1 MPEQQ
6 TVTYKCPYCDAPLR
20 YIAGGRQLGC
30 ASCGNKFAP
39 ELLEQYS
46 RFTKKDAPFD
56 WGDYKKSFQQGL
68 RRSEKPVYVC
78 RSCGAA
84 LETDETTASLSCP
97 YCDNEIVLSDRLSGG
112 LQPNGVIPFAL
123 DRKAAVKTVKDYF
136 KGKKL
141 LPRDFTASHTLSR
154 IKGVYVPFWLF
165 DAGVDGAAAYD
176 CTTVRHYSDSDY
188 DYTETKH
195 YLVRVSG
202 SMRFSGVPVD
212 GSEKADDDLMNAIE
226 PFDYSGVVPFDPGYL
241 AGYLSDRFDS
251 DPDESLPRASERM
264 EGCAAAELRSAVG
277 DGYNSVSF
285 KGSDLRLDSPG
296 VKYVLLPVYLLN
308 VDYGGKSYRFAVN
321 GQTGRT
327 VGELPV
333 SRLKK
338 LGYFWG
344 CASAVAA
351 AVSFL
356 LYLIAR

>member
-1 MPEQQ
+1 MPDQQ

-20 YIAGGRQLGC
+20 YIAGGKQLGC

-56 WGDYKKSFQQGL
+56 WGDYKKSFQRDL

-84 LETDETTASLSCP
+84 LETDETVASLSCP

-123 DRKAAVKTVKDYF
+123 DQKAAVRNYF

-141 LPRDFTASHTLSR
+141 LPRDFTAFHTLSK

-165 DAGVDGAAAYD
+165 DAGVDGDAAFD
-176 CTTVRHYSDSDY
+176 CTTVRRYSDSDY

-212 GSEKADDDLMNAIE
+212 GSEKADDDLMSALE

-264 EGCAAAELRSAVG
+264 EDCTAAHLRSAVG

-285 KGSDLRLDSPG
+285 KGSDLRLDAPG

-308 VDYGGKSYRFAVN
+308 VNYGGKSYRFAVN
-321 GQTGRT
+321 GQTGRI

-333 SRLKK
+333 SRAKK
-338 LGYFWG
+338 LGYYWG
-344 CASAVAA
+344 FASAVAA